1 MSSTGPFDVL
11 YGAGRALGPQS
22 QNLGHL
28 RAQAKMRVA
37 QSELTDHRSGRSDLM
52 RSEYWLA
59 HGPHATPED
68 GRCAMEWVS
77 YLAGEPHS
85 DQPACVSPALRA
97 FCVAL
102 NDGLEKHARQRLRP
116 YLARTIGTTHDGLDE
131 QRSWMA
137 MDWLIRVYAP
147 AWLEL
152 AGVTDAARGLA
163 VLAPVRGVGDLA
175 AALETLEPARRD
187 ARDALRT
194 ALRGSHVAR
203 ALPAAAGRSARR
215 AAWASGEPA
224 VWVVVRI
231 PVGGA
236 AGEIARE
243 QVRAAAGDCA
253 AAFRQTRGLDGG
265 PSSRAAAR
273 DALITAGAALHQS
286 AFALLDRMLP
296 TEALAPAPADVT
308 DGLAAA

>member
-1 MSSTGPFDVL
+1 
-11 YGAGRALGPQS
+11 
-22 QNLGHL
+22 
-28 RAQAKMRVA
+28 
-37 QSELTDHRSGRSDLM
+37 M

-59 HGPHATPED
+59 RGPHATPED

-97 FCVAL
+97 FCVAF
-102 NDGLEKHARQRLRP
+102 NDGLDKNARQRLRP

-131 QRSWMA
+131 ERSWMA

-152 AGVTDAARGLA
+152 AGVTEAARGLA
-163 VLAPVRGVGDLA
+163 LLAPVQGVGDLA
-175 AALETLEPARRD
+175 GALETLEPARRD
-187 ARDALRT
+187 TRAALRV

-203 ALPAAAGRSARR
+203 VLPAAAGRPARK
-215 AAWASGEPA
+215 AAWGSGQAA
-224 VWVVVRI
+224 VWVVGRV

-236 AGEIARE
+236 AGESARE
-243 QVRAAAGDCA
+243 HVRAAAGDGA
-253 AAFRQTRGLDGG
+253 AAASCQARRRGGG
-265 PSSRAAAR
+265 TSSRAAAR
-273 DALITAGAALHQS
+273 GALVATGAALHES

-296 TEALAPAPADVT
+296 TETLAPAPADVT
-308 DGLAAA
+308 DGLAAAYL

>member
-1 MSSTGPFDVL
+1 
-11 YGAGRALGPQS
+11 
-22 QNLGHL
+22 
-28 RAQAKMRVA
+28 
-37 QSELTDHRSGRSDLM
+37 M

-102 NDGLEKHARQRLRP
+102 NDGLEKNARQRLRP

-131 QRSWMA
+131 ERSWMA
-137 MDWLIRVYAP
+137 MDWLIRVYAR

-152 AGVTDAARGLA
+152 AGVTEAARGLA
-163 VLAPVRGVGDLA
+163 VLAPVQGVGDLA

-203 ALPAAAGRSARR
+203 ALPAAAGRSARK
-215 AAWASGEPA
+215 AAWASGEAA
-224 VWVVVRI
+224 VWVVTRI

-236 AGEIARE
+236 AGESARE
-243 QVRAAAGDCA
+243 QVRAAAGDGAA
-253 AAFRQTRGLDGG
+253 AAFHQARGRGG
-265 PSSRAAAR
+265 GTSSTAAAR
-273 DALITAGAALHQS
+273 GALITTGAALHQS

>member
-1 MSSTGPFDVL
+1 
-11 YGAGRALGPQS
+11 
-22 QNLGHL
+22 
-28 RAQAKMRVA
+28 
-37 QSELTDHRSGRSDLM
+37 M

-102 NDGLEKHARQRLRP
+102 NDGLDKNARQRLRP

-131 QRSWMA
+131 ERSWMA

-147 AWLEL
+147 AWLGL
-152 AGVTDAARGLA
+152 AGVTEAARRLA
-163 VLAPVRGVGDLA
+163 LLAPVQGVGDLA
-175 AALETLEPARRD
+175 GALGTLEQARRD
-187 ARDALRT
+187 ARAALR
-194 ALRGSHVAR
+194 AARRGSHVA
-203 ALPAAAGRSARR
+203 PVFQAAAARSARK
-215 AAWASGEPA
+215 AAWGSGQAA
-224 VWVVVRI
+224 VWAVERI

-236 AGEIARE
+236 AGESARE
-243 QVRAAAGDCA
+243 QVRAAAGDGA
-253 AAFRQTRGLDGG
+253 AAASCQARGRGG
-265 PSSRAAAR
+265 RTSSRTAAR
-273 DALITAGAALHQS
+273 GALITTGAALQES

-296 TEALAPAPADVT
+296 TETLAPAPADVT
-308 DGLAAA
+308 DSLAATYL